1 MGAPRATGIVGRG
14 VGEELVDGQA
24 VRVVAQPAP
33 FGGGHVVRR
42 ARDQHVVS
50 LAVQALDQRDH
61 RVHVPREPNGASRIF
76 TPAVY
81 AARLRHVHPGLTEPG
96 LHALSPMVTEYWR
109 ARPAILQAAAS
120 AKSNCGRVLALFL
133 WRRRPVLEPNI
144 QSSRTRTIW
153 DVFQEERASLTEL
166 RRILESPG
174 GDVFL
179 DYLSGDLE
187 ALTFEVF
194 VKLERSS

>member
-1 MGAPRATGIVGRG
+1 M
-14 VGEELVDGQA
+14 
-24 VRVVAQPAP
+24 
-33 FGGGHVVRR
+33 
-42 ARDQHVVS
+42 
-50 LAVQALDQRDH
+50 
-61 RVHVPREPNGASRIF
+61 
-76 TPAVY
+76 
-81 AARLRHVHPGLTEPG
+81 
-96 LHALSPMVTEYWR
+96 
-109 ARPAILQAAAS
+109 
-120 AKSNCGRVLALFL
+120 FL